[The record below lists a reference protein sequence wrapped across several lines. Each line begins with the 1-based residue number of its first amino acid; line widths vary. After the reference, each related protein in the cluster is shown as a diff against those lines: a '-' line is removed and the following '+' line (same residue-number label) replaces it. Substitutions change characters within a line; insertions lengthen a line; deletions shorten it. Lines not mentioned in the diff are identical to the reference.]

1 MWVSSQRLTV
11 DPPLYS
17 MFENIIK
24 SNWKAE
30 RSRAGQRDAKF
41 CSVSAGCEQV
51 LCRWWREGTGPA
63 LGARSPYH
71 TPTPTWGIKT
81 PIDLNL

>member
-51 LCRWWREGTGPA
+51 LCRWWREGTGR
-63 LGARSPYH
+63 LNS
-71 TPTPTWGIKT
+71 GILYYKVAGGNSHQG
-81 PIDLNL
+81 LS